1 MRAALLAGLLV
12 WSAISQGQESEESLA
27 ANPGRPTVSTPA
39 TLTPVG
45 YLQFETGAVGATHS
59 PEFSSRTSVNEVLK
73 FSVSPRFEFIA
84 ASEPF
89 VHYRA
94 DNQTAN
100 GTAEVFLGL
109 QGVVHHGEG
118 ASPTI
123 AVSYSRRIYDGGV
136 PEFDIGSSRNSCL
149 LLASADAKGFHYDA
163 NAMFNEVIQGATH
176 RAQFGQSLTISHP
189 LNKKVGLSGELWH
202 FSQPF
207 LQGNAIGSLWAVSY
221 TVRPTLVFDTGFN
234 RGLTNTSTR
243 WEAFA
248 GFTYLLP
255 HRLRLLR

>member
-1 MRAALLAGLLV
+1 
-12 WSAISQGQESEESLA
+12 
-27 ANPGRPTVSTPA
+27 
-39 TLTPVG
+39 
-45 YLQFETGAVGATHS
+45 
-59 PEFSSRTSVNEVLK
+59 VNEVLK
-73 FSVSPRFEFIA
+73 FSVSPRFEFIT

-89 VHYRA
+89 VHYLA

-100 GTAEVFLGL
+100 GTAEVFFGL

-118 ASPTI
+118 ANPTI
-123 AVSYSRRIYDGGV
+123 AASYIRRIYDGGV
-136 PEFDIGSSRNSCL
+136 PEFDIGSSRNSCV
-149 LLASADAKGFHYDA
+149 LLASADVKGFHYDA
-163 NAMFNEVIQGATH
+163 NAMFNEQIDGTTH

-221 TVRPTLVFDTGFN
+221 AVRPTLVFDVGFN
-234 RGLTNTSTR
+234 HGLSNSSTR

-255 HRLRLLR
+255 HRLRLLH

>member
-1 MRAALLAGLLV
+1 
-12 WSAISQGQESEESLA
+12 
-27 ANPGRPTVSTPA
+27 
-39 TLTPVG
+39 
-45 YLQFETGAVGATHS
+45 
-59 PEFSSRTSVNEVLK
+59 VLK
-73 FSVSPRFEFIA
+73 FSVSPRFEFIV

-94 DNQTAN
+94 DEHTAN
-100 GTAEVFLGL
+100 ATAEVFLGL

-118 ASPTI
+118 AMPTI
-123 AVSYSRRIYDGGV
+123 AVSYIRRIYDGGA
-136 PEFDIGSSRNSCL
+136 PEFDIGSSRNSCV
-149 LLASADAKGFHYDA
+149 LLASADVKGFHYDA
-163 NAMFNEVIQGATH
+163 NAMFNEMIQGATH

-189 LNKKVGLSGELWH
+189 LSKKLGLSGELWH

-221 TVRPTLVFDTGFN
+221 AVRPTLVLDAGFN

-255 HRLRLLR
+255 YKLRLFR

>member
-1 MRAALLAGLLV
+1 MRVAILVAAILIC
-12 WSAISQGQESEESLA
+12 SAIVRGQQSDESLA

-39 TLTPVG
+39 TLTSVG

-59 PEFSSRTSVNEVLK
+59 PEFTSRTSLNEVLK
-73 FSVSPRFEFIA
+73 FSVSPRFEFIV

-94 DNQTAN
+94 DEHTAN
-100 GTAEVFLGL
+100 GTREVFLGL

-118 ASPTI
+118 ANPTI
-123 AVSYSRRIYDGGV
+123 AVSYIRRIYDGGV

-149 LLASADAKGFHYDA
+149 LLASADVKGFHYDA
-163 NAMFNEVIQGATH
+163 NAMFNEMIQGATH

-189 LNKKVGLSGELWH
+189 LSKKLGLSGELWH

-207 LQGNAIGSLWAVSY
+207 LQGNAIGSLGAVSY
-221 TVRPTLVFDTGFN
+221 AVRP
-234 RGLTNTSTR
+234 
-243 WEAFA
+243 
-248 GFTYLLP
+248 
-255 HRLRLLR
+255 RLFLMPDSIAA